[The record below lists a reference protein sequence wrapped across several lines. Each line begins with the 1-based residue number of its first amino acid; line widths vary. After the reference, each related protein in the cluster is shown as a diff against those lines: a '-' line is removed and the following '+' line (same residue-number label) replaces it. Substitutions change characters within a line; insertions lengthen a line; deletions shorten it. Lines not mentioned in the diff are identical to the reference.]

1 MFDYFY
7 GQSGEMFSYFRVP
20 KILFRDIKF
29 KDLSTDAKTLYGIL
43 LDRMGLSVKNG
54 WLDEQGRVY
63 IIFPVQ
69 EVMNALGCADN
80 KATKLFRELENA
92 GLVERKRRG
101 LGKPNL
107 IYVKNFADPRFRN
120 REKNGSVPRIQR
132 SRRRQNHEEI
142 RLSGIKPR
150 GVNLILSPPMRR
162 TNRMSAHGWKRILCS
177 RWRWTCCSGPARMRR
192 IPSISMGWQQP
203 DELPVTLST
212 LMAKAMNDQSIPPGE
227 GILHHAEGV
236 DLIPANIELAGLEV
250 SLVNSM
256 NREKM
261 LKQVLDSAK
270 HDYDFILLNC
280 TPSLGMLT
288 VVAPLLWLAVRT
300 MCEFIIISCGDTAIN
315 ALAAADTT
323 LIPVQAQYLSAKG
336 LEQLLQT
343 IQKVRR
349 QINPKLKIEGILMTM
364 TDSRTNYGS
373 EIDALI
379 RQVYGS
385 KIRVF
390 EQPVPHSVRA
400 AEISAG
406 AGASLPMTRKERW
419 QRPINL

>member
-1 MFDYFY
+1 M
-7 GQSGEMFSYFRVP
+7 S
-20 KILFRDIKF
+20 K
-29 KDLSTDAKTLYGIL
+29 KTTTIAIVNQKGGTGKTTTCENLGVGLAREGKKVL
-43 LDRMGLSVKNG
+43 LVD
-54 WLDEQGRVY
+54 
-63 IIFPVQ
+63 
-69 EVMNALGCADN
+69 
-80 KATKLFRELENA
+80 
-92 GLVERKRRG
+92 
-101 LGKPNL
+101 
-107 IYVKNFADPRFRN
+107 ADPQ
-120 REKNGSVPRIQR
+120 GS
-132 SRRRQNHEEI
+132 
-142 RLSGIKPR
+142 L
-150 GVNLILSPPMRR
+150 
-162 TNRMSAHGWKRILCS
+162 T
-177 RWRWTCCSGPARMRR
+177 
-192 IPSISMGWQQP
+192 ISMGWQQP
-203 DELPVTLST
+203 DDLPVTLSA
-212 LMAKAMNDQSIPPGE
+212 LVAKAMNDQCIPPDE

-250 SLVNSM
+250 ALVNSM

-261 LKQVLDSAK
+261 LKQVLDSARREY
-270 HDYDFILLNC
+270 DYILLDC

-288 VVAPLLWLAVRT
+288 V
-300 MCEFIIISCGDTAIN
+300 N

-364 TDSRTNYGS
+364 TDSRTNYGR

-390 EQPVPHSVRA
+390 EQPIPHSVRA

-406 AGASLPMTRKERW
+406 GRSIFAHDPKGKVAAAYQSLTREVLADAEKQRKLGAERS
-419 QRPINL
+419 R

>member
-69 EVMNALGCADN
+69 EVMDALGCADN
-80 KATKLFRELENA
+80 KATKLFRELEKF
-92 GLVERKRRG
+92 GLIKRKRRG

-107 IYVKNFADPRFRN
+107 IYVKNFADPRCRN
-120 REKNGSVPRIQR
+120 RGKNGSGAADSAQQETAK
-132 SRRRQNHEEI
+132 SRGNKTEGSEPDPFSSDAESEPDERTRLEAYFMQSLEVDLLLRVCPDEEDTI
-142 RLSGIKPR
+142 DQI
-150 GVNLILSPPMRR
+150 VNLLVDTCSSKRR
-162 TNRMSAHGWKRILCS
+162 MLR
-177 RWRWTCCSGPARMRR
+177 
-192 IPSISMGWQQP
+192 
-203 DELPVTLST
+203 V
-212 LMAKAMNDQSIPPGE
+212 
-227 GILHHAEGV
+227 
-236 DLIPANIELAGLEV
+236 AG
-250 SLVNSM
+250 
-256 NREKM
+256 
-261 LKQVLDSAK
+261 
-270 HDYDFILLNC
+270 
-280 TPSLGMLT
+280 
-288 VVAPLLWLAVRT
+288 
-300 MCEFIIISCGDTAIN
+300 
-315 ALAAADTT
+315 DTT

-343 IQKVRR
+343 IQKVHR

-364 TDSRTNYGS
+364 TDSRTNYDR

-390 EQPVPHSVRA
+390 EQPIPHSVRA

-406 AGASLPMTRKERW
+406 GRSIFAHDPKGKVAAAYQSLTREVLADAEKQRKLGAERS
-419 QRPINL
+419 R